1 MKTLVM
7 YCQEIVS
14 RRLWTHRDTL
24 SRRCIN
30 TRCQDSI
37 SRYTYFQHT
46 IVLLSR
52 RYTYIRDDYVV
63 VKTYFEYTYH
73 ELSRHLYYI
82 LKTVCQDTYENIK
95 IQHTLSRQ
103 CITIHFQDT
112 LLVLSRRY
120 LKTLMWL
127 SRHTFSTLTSDCQD
141 ACTIF
146 SRRYVKTYF
155 QDDHDVLKTF

>member
-1 MKTLVM
+1 MFVRTYCQYTEDKIMKTLVM
-7 YCQEIVS
+7 YCQEIIS

-63 VKTYFEYTYH
+63 VKTYFQYSYH
-73 ELSRHLYYI
+73 GLSRHLSRVVLFFQDGMSGHLRKRQDSVSRYI
-82 LKTVCQDTYENIK
+82 FKTLYSCCQDGI
-95 IQHTLSRQ
+95 
-103 CITIHFQDT
+103 
-112 LLVLSRRY
+112 SRR
-120 LKTLMWL
+120 
-127 SRHTFSTLTSDCQD
+127 
-141 ACTIF
+141 
-146 SRRYVKTYF
+146 
-155 QDDHDVLKTF
+155 